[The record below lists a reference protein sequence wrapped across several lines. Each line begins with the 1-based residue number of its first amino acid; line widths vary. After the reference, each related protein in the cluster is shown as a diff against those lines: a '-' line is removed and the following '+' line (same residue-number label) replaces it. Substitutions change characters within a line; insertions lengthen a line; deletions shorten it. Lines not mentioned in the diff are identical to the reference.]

1 MKRHSNMNI
10 TFFRLVFIL
19 FRFHHIFSAPPLELL
34 AQLISCRTTHN
45 ARTGTLVPNK
55 SVALSASACQVSLH

>member
-1 MKRHSNMNI
+1 MIELMIR
-10 TFFRLVFIL
+10 VFIEV
-19 FRFHHIFSAPPLELL
+19 RITYSSQHN
-34 AQLISCRTTHN
+34 QLPTVIRTTHN